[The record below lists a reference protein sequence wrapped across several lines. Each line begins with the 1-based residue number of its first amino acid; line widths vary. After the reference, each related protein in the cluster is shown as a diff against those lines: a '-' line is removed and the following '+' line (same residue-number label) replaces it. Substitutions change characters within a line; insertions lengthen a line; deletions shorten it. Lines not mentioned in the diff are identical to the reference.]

1 MANPSED
8 SPSQQPITPPSQP
21 SDDRQNPPK
30 TNQASNDLSRPSLSK
45 LIPLNLK
52 LPKPKFFKFRQ
63 SESTP
68 SSHPQ
73 LPKLSLPPLGVSW
86 VWIFVIMGSY
96 TCIGYFLSVLLTFPK
111 HQYLAIASLIVV
123 IILPTLTAFADFALM
138 KWSYLLSGLLIIGG
152 LIFLASVRFEL
163 IVLAIVAWVGVTA
176 IAFVGDYLTKKRKPW
191 MVIGILTSCC
201 IIGLGI
207 GHQAWQIAKSWT

>member
-1 MANPSED
+1 MAKPSDD
-8 SPSQQPITPPSQP
+8 SPSQQPITPSPQP
-21 SDDRQNPPK
+21 DDQQNAPK
-30 TNQASNDLSRPSLSK
+30 TNQASNDLPRPRLRE

-52 LPKPKFFKFRQ
+52 LPQPKFFRSRQ
-63 SESTP
+63 SESTRP
-68 SSHPQ
+68 IHPHF
-73 LPKLSLPPLGVSW
+73 PKPSLPQLGVSW
-86 VWIFVIMGSY
+86 VWIFMIMGSY

-111 HQYLAIASLIVV
+111 HQYLAIASFIVV
-123 IILPTLTAFADFALM
+123 TILPTLTAFADFALM

-152 LIFLASVRFEL
+152 LIFLASVKFEL

-176 IAFVGDYLTKKRKPW
+176 IAFVGDFLTKKRKPW
-191 MVIGILTSCC
+191 VVIGILTSCC